1 MGKKILCPYC
11 GGIMELISEPFPD
24 DENPTHHDYY
34 ECFDCG
40 MMIGI
45 TSIYN
50 EEILDE
56 QY

>member
-1 MGKKILCPYC
+1 MGKKVLCPYC

-24 DENPTHHDYY
+24 NKNLTHHDYY

-40 MMIGI
+40 MMIGV

-56 QY
+56 